1 MKKSL
6 AAFLSIIMIFALT
19 ACGSKTDSKWNY
31 TKEDSAFFYEA
42 FSDKALNQDDSGIDI
57 IYVHDVELDENI
69 SAEDVLVFNYDELEE
84 DENYEYVSY
93 DLIKK
98 YQIKTEKTEI
108 THEPDRFLVYFYG
121 GDDLFTNYGVLISK
135 DVTADREYIITKT
148 QKEYLGGENE
158 YTGLKNLTFA
168 PLFSYLDAH
177 GVTME
182 KIIEDGVI
190 TESIAEKIAGNEAVT
205 LKNVGN
211 LCSYLGC
218 GVEDIMK
225 FEKSG
230 VNEVAHE
237 ITWDTKIVK
246 KQDYESTGI
255 ISFSPLS
262 AYAKEHGIT
271 QQRMIQDGVIRY
283 PDVTRIISNHNYTV
297 RFIMTLCQYLQTDV
311 SNVIKFEDTSSR
323 P

>member
-69 SAEDVLVFNYDELEE
+69 SEEDVLVFNYDELEE

-182 KIIEDGVI
+182 KIIEDGVMLGPEVGLF
-190 TESIAEKIAGNEAVT
+190 TVNHEP
-205 LKNVGN
+205 KN
-211 LCSYLGC
+211 
-218 GVEDIMK
+218 
-225 FEKSG
+225 
-230 VNEVAHE
+230 
-237 ITWDTKIVK
+237 
-246 KQDYESTGI
+246 
-255 ISFSPLS
+255 
-262 AYAKEHGIT
+262 
-271 QQRMIQDGVIRY
+271 IR
-283 PDVTRIISNHNYTV
+283 V
-297 RFIMTLCQYLQTDV
+297 IMTKEIH
-311 SNVIKFEDTSSR
+311 IKKNAWIGARVNILPGVTIGENAIIGTG
-323 P
+323 